1 MSLPS
6 SLGLPNEM
14 MLGRLDYSIAPDAKS
29 FSVKVQPSNLS
40 QIQTS
45 STPATASANCGDIVF
60 LSQNIIFDLPCGASP
75 SMFLDSRFTT
85 LNFSANFAITNA
97 GSGAKFADS
106 YLRSGAYAWFDR
118 MYITSQNGQIVED
131 TVHSG

>member
-6 SLGLPNEM
+6 SVGLPNEM
-14 MLGRLDYSIAPDAKS
+14 MLGHLDYSIPPDAKS

-45 STPATASANCGDIVF
+45 FTPATASANLGDLVF
-60 LSQNIIFDLPCGASP
+60 PSQNIIFDLPCGASP

-97 GSGAKFADS
+97 GRLFTFWC
-106 YLRSGAYAWFDR
+106 LRL
-118 MYITSQNGQIVED
+118 V
-131 TVHSG
+131 